1 MLEKFSKK
9 GEFWGEPD
17 KQKREA
23 FACQFSLFLSKIDKN
38 KAGRNHFDTQEIILD
53 SKSMPRNVSTVCK
66 VGEVFRQE
74 RVVVFWCLNQ
84 ILNALCDPFVKRK
97 LCPCL

>member
-66 VGEVFRQE
+66 VGE
-74 RVVVFWCLNQ
+74 LSN
-84 ILNALCDPFVKRK
+84 KRG
-97 LCPCL
+97 PRYFGV